1 MQECLLYK
9 KLKDN
14 KTQCQTCWHY
24 CLIENG
30 QVGRCGV
37 RQNKN
42 GALFSLVYGQP
53 CAINI
58 DPIEKK
64 PLYHFLPH
72 SQTLSIATIG
82 CNFTC
87 WACQNHQ
94 ISQISRG
101 VLSGNFRNLNPREDP
116 SGTSGT
122 PEKIVE
128 MAQQANCPSISYTYT
143 EPTVFLEYAFDIMKL
158 AKQAGL
164 KNIWVSNGFF
174 SSETLSL
181 ILPYLDA
188 TNIDLK
194 SFDENFYQKYCG
206 GRLSP
211 ILKNLK
217 KLKQAGVWLEIT
229 TLVIPTLNDSPATFE
244 KIAEF
249 IANDLGPETPW
260 HLSRF
265 SPEISW
271 KLQNLPATPL
281 KTLQMAYDIAKKAG
295 LKNVHLG
302 NI

>member
-1 MQECLLYK
+1 MQKCLLYK

-14 KTQCQTCWHY
+14 KTQCQTCCHY

-30 QVGRCGV
+30 QVGKCGV

-64 PLYHFLPH
+64 PLYHFLPGTK
-72 SQTLSIATIG
+72 TLSIATLG

-87 WACQNHQ
+87 HACQNHQ
-94 ISQISRG
+94 ISQVAGRADLPQPG
-101 VLSGNFRNLNPREDP
+101 EGLPFPVL
-116 SGTSGT
+116 
-122 PEKIVE
+122 VE
-128 MAQQANCPSISYTYT
+128 MAITNKCPSISYTYT
-143 EPTVFLEYAFDIMKL
+143 EPTVFLEYAFAIMKL

-174 SSETLSL
+174 SEQTFEL

-194 SFDENFYQKYCG
+194 GFDENFYSQYCG
-206 GRLSP
+206 AKLQP
-211 ILKNLK
+211 VLENLK
-217 KLKQAGVWLEIT
+217 KLKQAGVHLEIT
-229 TLVIPTLNDSPATFE
+229 TLVIPTLNDSPAIFE
-244 KIAEF
+244 KIAQF
-249 IANDLGPETPW
+249 IANNLGTETPW

-271 KLQNLPATPL
+271 KLKHLPATPL
-281 KTLQMAYDIAKKAG
+281 AALETAREIAQKHGLQ
-295 LKNVHLG
+295 NVHLG